1 MKQPQAV
8 NLQAQ
13 VPMEFAGKRIDQ
25 FLSRNYPQYSR
36 AQFQTWIKA
45 GNVEIDQ
52 KICKKANTLLQEG
65 QEIIITAFLEDT
77 NHWDAQPIPI
87 NITFEDDD
95 FLVINKEAGMVVH
108 PGSGNSDNTLANAL
122 LHYFPSLMKI
132 PRAGV
137 VHRLDKDTSGLMLIA
152 KTPAAYQN
160 LIDAMKNRAIKREY
174 LALVKGHVI
183 SGGSV
188 DAPIGRHLTHRTK
201 MAVVPDGRAAVTHYR
216 IAEKFTAHTLLTV
229 QLETGRTH
237 QIRVHFNHIHFPLVG
252 DPLYRTAVALPAKL
266 TETQQ
271 IAIRAFNRQALHAF
285 RLSLSHPITN
295 QPLTFEAP
303 MPEDMQA
310 LLAILRKSE

>member
-13 VPMEFAGKRIDQ
+13 VPVEFAGKRIDQ

-45 GNVEIDQ
+45 GNVKIDQ
-52 KICKKANTLLQEG
+52 KICEKANVLLQAG

-77 NHWDAQPIPI
+77 NHWNAQPIPI
-87 NITFEDDD
+87 DITFEDEY
-95 FLVINKEAGMVVH
+95 FLVINKAAGMVVH

-122 LHYFPSLMKI
+122 LHYFPPLIKI

-174 LALVKGHVI
+174 LALVKGHLI

-188 DAPIGRHLTHRTK
+188 DAPIGRHLAQRTK

-216 IAEKFTAHTLLTV
+216 IAEKFAAHTLLTV

-237 QIRVHFNHIHFPLVG
+237 QIRVHLNHIHFPLVG
-252 DPLYRTAVALPAKL
+252 DPLYHRAVALPAKL
-266 TETQQ
+266 TAQQQ

-285 RLSLSHPITN
+285 RLSLNHPIKN
-295 QPLTFEAP
+295 EPLVFEAP